1 MLPFWWLFYNFKPPN
16 LANSIIIKSTHN
28 PSSLPYLALSSSVA
42 LSTSFF
48 IILASLLR
56 QALSQQTTSFDN
68 IDCCP
73 VKKVEGK
80 ESLHQ
85 LLKVRN
91 KFWNFNLTQA
101 LRVFLGT
108 TILLMLMT
116 PFLTHAS
123 KALINS
129 EQVPLTNPD
138 FKTVLLRLRHS
149 GTPAC
154 IRRMIRTIVASA
166 L

>member
-1 MLPFWWLFYNFKPPN
+1 MVPKNGVEPF
-16 LANSIIIKSTHN
+16 ISTF
-28 PSSLPYLALSSSVA
+28 L
-42 LSTSFF
+42 F

-80 ESLHQ
+80 ESLHEL

-91 KFWNFNLTQA
+91 QFLNINLTQG
-101 LRVFLGT
+101 LKVFLGT
-108 TILLMLMT
+108 TILLTLMT

-129 EQVPLTNPD
+129 EQGPLMNPD
-138 FKTVLLRLRHS
+138 FKTVLLR
-149 GTPAC
+149 
-154 IRRMIRTIVASA
+154 
-166 L
+166 